1 MPRLLTPDLYVESVY
16 DIDFAALKKR
26 GIDNIITDLD
36 NTLVPWIE
44 KDVNPRLMQWVGSLK
59 SGGFRVCLVSN
70 ATESRVESFR
80 QSMSV
85 PGISKAGKPRNGAF
99 LQALEILGA
108 KPYNTAVIGDQIFTD
123 VLGGNRLG
131 LYTILVVPISQKEFI
146 GTRLV
151 RMVERFVLRRI
162 SKPHSVNN

>member
-70 ATESRVESFR
+70 AAESRVESFR

-85 PGISKAGKPRNGAF
+85 PGIS
-99 LQALEILGA
+99 
-108 KPYNTAVIGDQIFTD
+108 
-123 VLGGNRLG
+123 
-131 LYTILVVPISQKEFI
+131 
-146 GTRLV
+146 
-151 RMVERFVLRRI
+151 
-162 SKPHSVNN
+162 